1 MKKIEVPKCIH
12 NERFHIAVTDQ
23 NKKTTCSTKFVST
36 GNIDINGK
44 EIYVFIGNQLNNC
57 AQTRFDASKLTV
69 KIETISGEHP
79 GWKICLIRIKRV
91 KSTAAPPRGNFYNPE
106 SK

>member
-1 MKKIEVPKCIH
+1 MKKIEVPKCIQ
-12 NERFHIAVTDQ
+12 NERFNIVVTDQ

-36 GNIDINGK
+36 GNVDINGK

-79 GWKICLIRIKRV
+79 GWVICHIMIK
-91 KSTAAPPRGNFYNPE
+91 KGEEYSSATSGQ
-106 SK
+106 S

>member
-1 MKKIEVPKCIH
+1 MKKIEVPKCIQ
-12 NERFHIAVTDQ
+12 NERFNIVVTDQ

-36 GNIDINGK
+36 GNVDINGK

-69 KIETISGEHP
+69 KIETTTGNHP
-79 GWKICLIRIKRV
+79 GWVICQIKM
-91 KSTAAPPRGNFYNPE
+91 KKGEEYSSDT
-106 SK
+106 